1 MRREKKAGKIGRAA
15 VFSAAVLTAGLLSSY
30 LIEGKSILDL
40 ERWLIEQSGEAGAFA
55 IRHFYPQLTYASG
68 GGTGAELTERY
79 LDPAYARYVAG
90 EVTSSQVANQEVQ
103 KILLLSELGG
113 LDGTSSGAGE
123 TPGAGETAQGG
134 EGSDGTT
141 NGAEGESGSG
151 EGEASDPPIG
161 AEDGLSAQTA
171 AEIIGSR
178 YSLESL
184 SDFEFLLSN
193 FYTVNAGTAISPEQ
207 LDARALLAKDLSFPV
222 DSSAP
227 QVLIYHTHY
236 SEMYAD
242 SDPNDLN
249 TGVIGVGNYLTE
261 LLTSRYGLQVIHD
274 TTPYAYNNSYSLAEA
289 RVSEI
294 LAANPSIQVVID
306 LHRDAAGSQKLSTV
320 VNGKETA
327 NIMFFNG
334 LCQTKDGPL
343 PNLSNP
349 YLSECLAFSLQMKLI
364 SEAYYP
370 GFARKNYLKAYQ
382 YNQHM
387 CPRSTLIEVG
397 ADNNTF
403 EEAKNAMEPLADI
416 LGKVLVQKS
425 GT

>member
-1 MRREKKAGKIGRAA
+1 MKKEKKAGRIGRAA
-15 VFSAAVLTAGLLSSY
+15 AFLAAVLSAGLLSSY
-30 LIEGKSILDL
+30 IMEGKNILDL
-40 ERWLIEQSGEAGAFA
+40 EEWLIRQSGEAGAFA
-55 IRHFYPQLTYASG
+55 IRNFYPQLTYASG
-68 GGTGAELTERY
+68 GGTGEELTESY

-90 EVTSSQVANQEVQ
+90 EVKTSSVPNQEMQ
-103 KILLLSELGG
+103 KILLLSEL
-113 LDGTSSGAGE
+113 DGSAG
-123 TPGAGETAQGG
+123 
-134 EGSDGTT
+134 
-141 NGAEGESGSG
+141 SGSG
-151 EGEASDPPIG
+151 QEEEPAGGETSDGEILGNGEEASSSGGEETPSA
-161 AEDGLSAQTA
+161 AEGDLSAQTA
-171 AEIIGSR
+171 AQIIGSR

-184 SDFEFLLSN
+184 ADFDFLVSN
-193 FYTVNAGTAISPEQ
+193 FYTVHGGTAISPEQ
-207 LDARALLAKDLSFPV
+207 LNAGTLLAKDLSFPV

-249 TGVIGVGNYLTE
+249 TGVIGVGNYLAE

-274 TTPYAYNNSYSLAEA
+274 TTPYTYNNSYSLAET

-306 LHRDAAGSQKLSTV
+306 LHRDAAGPEKTSTV
-320 VNGKETA
+320 INGKETA

-349 YLSECLAFSLQMKLI
+349 YLSDCLAFSLQMKLI

-370 GFARKNYLKAYQ
+370 GLARKNYLKAYQ
-382 YNQHM
+382 YNQHL

-403 EEAKNAMEPLADI
+403 EEARNAMEPLADI

>member
-1 MRREKKAGKIGRAA
+1 MMKKKNRAGKIGRAA
-15 VFSAAVLTAGLLSSY
+15 ALLAAVIWVSSLSSY
-30 LIEGKSILDL
+30 LIQGKDPVDWKGWLK
-40 ERWLIEQSGEAGAFA
+40 ERGEEAGAFA
-55 IRHFYPQLTYASG
+55 ISHFYPQLTYASG
-68 GGTGAELTERY
+68 KGTGAELKESY
-79 LDPAYARYVAG
+79 LDPAYARYVSGAAKTASVENE
-90 EVTSSQVANQEVQ
+90 EVKKV
-103 KILLLSELGG
+103 LLLAELNGQTTEKT
-113 LDGTSSGAGE
+113 DSNAAAAETAGTGE
-123 TPGAGETAQGG
+123 TGGPAEETAAPETAPAPSDGG
-134 EGSDGTT
+134 EDSR
-141 NGAEGESGSG
+141 
-151 EGEASDPPIG
+151 
-161 AEDGLSAQTA
+161 QTA

-178 YSLESL
+178 YSLDQL
-184 SDFEFLLSN
+184 SNFEFLVSN
-193 FYTVNAGTAISPEQ
+193 FYTVHSTTTISPEQ
-207 LDARALLAKDLSFPV
+207 LNAQTLLSKDLSFPV
-222 DSSAP
+222 DPSAP

-236 SEMYAD
+236 SELYAD
-242 SDPNDLN
+242 SNPNDLN
-249 TGVIGVGNYLTE
+249 TGVIGVGNYLAE
-261 LLTSRYGLQVIHD
+261 LLTGQYGIQVIHD
-274 TTPYAYNNSYSLAEA
+274 TTPYEYNSSYSLAGQ

-306 LHRDAAGSQKLSTV
+306 LHRDAAGSQKLTTV

-343 PNLSNP
+343 PYASNP
-349 YLSECLAFSLQMKLI
+349 YLEDCLAFSLQMKLI

-370 GFARKNYLKAYQ
+370 GLARKNYLKAYQ

-416 LGKVLVQKS
+416 LGQVLVQKS

>member
-1 MRREKKAGKIGRAA
+1 MKKEKKAGKIGRAA

-30 LIEGKSILDL
+30 LIEGNSILDL
-40 ERWLIEQSGEAGAFA
+40 ERWLIEQSGEAGVFA

-68 GGTGAELTERY
+68 GGTGAGMTESY

-90 EVTSSQVANQEVQ
+90 EVGASSIPNQEVQ
-103 KILLLSELGG
+103 KILLLSELDGLAGG
-113 LDGTSSGAGE
+113 VSGTGE
-123 TPGAGETAQGG
+123 AAEN
-134 EGSDGTT
+134 GTV
-141 NGAEGESGSG
+141 SGS
-151 EGEASDPPIG
+151 ESASDETETGDGEVFGDSPE
-161 AEDGLSAQTA
+161 EDLSAQTA
-171 AEIIGSR
+171 AQIIGSR

-184 SDFEFLLSN
+184 SDFDFLVSN
-193 FYTVNAGTAISPEQ
+193 FYTVNSGTAISPEQ
-207 LDARALLAKDLSFPV
+207 LDAEKLLAEDLSFPV
-222 DSSAP
+222 DSSVP

-249 TGVIGVGNYLTE
+249 TGVIGVGNYLAE
-261 LLTSRYGLQVIHD
+261 LLESRYGLQVIHD
-274 TTPYAYNNSYSLAEA
+274 TTPYTYNNSYSLAEA
-289 RVSEI
+289 RVTEI

-306 LHRDAAGSQKLSTV
+306 LHRDAAGPEKLSTV
-320 VNGKETA
+320 IDGKEMA

-334 LCQTKDGPL
+334 LCQTQDGPL

-349 YLSECLAFSLQMKLI
+349 YLSDCLAFSLQMKLI

-370 GFARKNYLKAYQ
+370 GLARKNYLKAYQ
-382 YNQHM
+382 YNQHL

-403 EEAKNAMEPLADI
+403 EEARNAMEPLADI